1 MNNSDIIDRTVKR
14 FSKIFVAVFMMCL
27 TACQDL
33 RIFDEPT
40 ENENF
45 SLYVGQTDRY
55 VVKSSEEPEFSAGTL
70 FHIYG
75 TQPVADAS
83 DNWSDNL
90 IKAESVKGAGI
101 FKGISGDRDLVRGN
115 ARIINSYNPDEPIT
129 QVFRSQN
136 MNLYSVTAVCAYADY
151 KGETPEEI
159 NNHNAQLES
168 WLMQPAAEDN
178 IPVYDVKYDNVTTKS
193 MPDIMWSTL
202 KNLTPFGNAGK
213 ISMPFTHTL
222 SKLNFLA
229 AKADGLDPN
238 ITKMEIKSLSLTDYP
253 EGYLSMENGL
263 YTRSGDMAKRTYETR
278 PIDFVTG
285 EYVEV
290 GSEADE
296 TFGSCLIFP
305 TTGAGYETLYTGNVT
320 DEQTVTVDL
329 TIIVTSADSPNGKE
343 VTFENVKL
351 IDVDGKNA
359 AFHPNTE
366 YFITFTLTT
375 SQAVVTLIPR
385 YYEYI
390 DVDMPVGDD
399 EVGEP
404 TDFGGVLWAAENLGA
419 SSAAP
424 TKNALE
430 WEKARGFY
438 YQFGRNVPYYVR
450 GSYQDPYPGIA
461 VRTSSMA
468 ADATHWDYEN
478 ERFLYKAG
486 TADNIH
492 VPYGNTAYSTEANHG
507 ARANP
512 YIPILWENEIRKAGN
527 TDTGYKN
534 FLAGTRLHYDHFDG
548 NGQTAPTLNN
558 SDPHEAQALV
568 ASNGDIT
575 RYAFSCY
582 YGYEKGTS
590 KTNYMC
596 ARYWNKTDKANSVA
610 PQNWLKDGANAS
622 DPCPKGWRVPSV
634 SEFQSIFPTSVQ
646 RGDIAFNT
654 DPAGKVDAGK
664 TPHSGKVLWTETT
677 DSDYLG
683 EPAIYVGIYQDGNGY
698 NDISIEE
705 KFWSNDEALCKQGW
719 GTIYGIKRLGTE
731 EAYGLKWEIVTVDY
745 DETAKGREEN
755 VLTVLDSLDAEPKI
769 GRGVLVISK
778 YDLEYQYAK
787 ENICITSEATG
798 HASAAES
805 MNAEYVCKGFV
816 DSNKNKTWDTGETK
830 FDIDWN
836 HPSGKLYLPI
846 PGYVIV
852 PSTGGQGLLYPGTE
866 ALYWTSDTSFDTTY
880 GHFGQAVR
888 IKHAGDNLSR
898 FLYISNKEHIANGA
912 NIRCVR
918 DDKATD

>member
-1 MNNSDIIDRTVKR
+1 M
-14 FSKIFVAVFMMCL
+14 
-27 TACQDL
+27 TACENL
-33 RIFDEPT
+33 HIFDEPV
-40 ENENF
+40 EDQNF
-45 SLYVGQTDRY
+45 NLYVGSAGKY
-55 VVKSSEEPEFSAGTL
+55 VVKSTESTVIPEFSAGTL

-75 TQPVADAS
+75 NEFVKDAT
-83 DNWSDNL
+83 DVWGDNL
-90 IKAESVKGAGI
+90 IKAESVKGPGV
-101 FKGISGDRDLVRGN
+101 FKGVAGELDLVKTN
-115 ARIINSYNPDEPIT
+115 AHIINSYEEEHPIT
-129 QVFRSQN
+129 PVFRTQN
-136 MNLYSVTAVCAYADY
+136 MNLYAVTAVCALADY
-151 KGETPEEI
+151 EGEDKDEI
-159 NNHNAQLES
+159 EVHNSQLES
-168 WLMQPAAEDN
+168 WLVSPAANDN
-178 IPVYDVKYDNVTTKS
+178 IPMYDVKYDNVMTKS

-202 KNLTPFGNAGK
+202 KNLTPFSNAGK
-213 ISMPFTHTL
+213 ISLPFTHTL
-222 SKLNFLA
+222 SKLNFIGVMA
-229 AKADGLDPN
+229 EGIDN
-238 ITKMEIKSLSLTDYP
+238 TITSIKIKSLTLTDYP
-253 EGYLSMENGL
+253 DGKLSMADGL
-263 YTRSGDMAKRTYETR
+263 YTRTNNRREFNTT
-278 PIDFVTG
+278 PIDFG
-285 EYVEV
+285 DGGYVVPDAAE
-290 GSEADE
+290 DP
-296 TFGSCLIFP
+296 FGSCLIFP
-305 TTGAGYETLYTGNVT
+305 TTGSGYDVLYTGEVS
-320 DEQTVTVDL
+320 DEQAVKVKL
-329 TIIVTSADSPNGKE
+329 TIEVTRDDESTE
-343 VTFENVKL
+343 VKTFENVNL
-351 IDVDGKNA
+351 VDMDGKNA
-359 AFHPNTE
+359 SFQPNTE
-366 YFITFTLTT
+366 YFITFTITT
-375 SQAVVTLIPR
+375 NQAVVTLVPK

-390 DVDMPVGDD
+390 KVDMPVGDN

-468 ADATHWDYEN
+468 ADNAHWDYEN

-492 VPYGNTAYSTEANHG
+492 VPYGNTSYSTDANHG

-534 FLAGTRLHYDHFDG
+534 FLEGTRLHYDHFTG
-548 NGQTAPTLNN
+548 NGQTAPTVNN

-568 ASNGDIT
+568 ASKGDIT

-582 YGYEKGTS
+582 YGYIKGTS
-590 KTNYMC
+590 TTNYLC
-596 ARYWNKTDKANSVA
+596 ARYWNKTDKANAVA
-610 PQNWLKDGANAS
+610 PQNWLKDGANES

-654 DPAGKVDAGK
+654 DPGGEVISDK
-664 TPHSGKVLWTETT
+664 TPHSGEVLWTETT

-683 EPAIYVGIYQDGNGY
+683 EPAIYIGVYQDGRRY
-698 NDISIEE
+698 NDIGTF
-705 KFWSNDEALCKQGW
+705 KFWSNAEAACKQGW
-719 GTIYGIKRLGTE
+719 GTIYGIKRLETD
-731 EAYGLKWEIVTVDY
+731 EAYGIRWEIVTVDC
-745 DETAKGREEN
+745 DSEGNRETN
-755 VLTVLDSLDAEPKI
+755 VLTVMDDLADYPKI

-778 YDLEYQYAK
+778 YDLEYQYDK
-787 ENICITSEATG
+787 ENICITTEATG
-798 HASAAES
+798 ASSASQSES
-805 MNAEYVCKGFV
+805 AQYVCKGFV

-866 ALYWTSDTSFDTTY
+866 ALYWTSDTSFDPTY
-880 GHFGQAVR
+880 RHFGQAVR

-898 FLYISNKEHIANGA
+898 FLYISKQEHIANGA